1 MVQKFLHHQHYRVET
16 TLQILTPWPSRD
28 LSFFTT
34 SCLSKICQ
42 EELPVRLANRI
53 AHLDMLPD
61 LEDPGVETLDW
72 VIGQNAQTF
81 GVKII
86 GLARDVKVMVKVKVI

>member
-1 MVQKFLHHQHYRVET
+1 M
-16 TLQILTPWPSRD
+16 
-28 LSFFTT
+28 
-34 SCLSKICQ
+34 
-42 EELPVRLANRI
+42 RLANRI

-61 LEDPGVETLDW
+61 LEDPGVETLRGDW
-72 VIGQNAQTF
+72 VIGQSAETF